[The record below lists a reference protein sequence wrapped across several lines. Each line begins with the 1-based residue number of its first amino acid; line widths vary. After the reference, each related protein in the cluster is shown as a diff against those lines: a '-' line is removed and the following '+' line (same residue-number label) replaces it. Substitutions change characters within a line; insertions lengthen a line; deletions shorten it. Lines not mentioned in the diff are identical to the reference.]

1 MVQRRLG
8 KMLGLNYLKLKFILK
23 YSVQINTVPLTSK
36 LPPSRATQITSR
48 ATRIT
53 SRTMKK
59 QLKVL

>member
-23 YSVQINTVPLTSK
+23 TSVQINTVPLTSK
-36 LPPSRATQITSR
+36 LPPSRATRITSC